1 VGQLMPGPPQK
12 DPRKRVRKTTKSI
25 GVVSSK
31 RIAPTMPRG
40 LCQEVQA
47 AWQAFWADP
56 VSGAMTPADTAVAIR
71 WAKNSAR
78 RLKLIAEADR
88 EPLVLGSQGQA
99 RPNPLYR
106 LAMLLEASIRA
117 DEQQLGIG
125 PLARLR
131 LGVALSES
139 ARSLAD
145 LNIEVQE
152 SDDPRAN
159 LIALAGRRPGATV
172 GPGPNHSA

>member
-1 VGQLMPGPPQK
+1 MTGPPPK
-12 DPRKRVRKTTKSI
+12 PPSKRIRKTTRSLE
-25 GVVSSK
+25 VVSRVNK
-31 RIAPTMPRG
+31 PPMPRW
-40 LCQEVQA
+40 LCAEVQA
-47 AWQAFWADP
+47 AWQAFWSDP
-56 VSGAMTPADTAVAIR
+56 VAGAMTPADTAVAIR

-88 EPLVLGSQGQA
+88 EPLVSGSQGQA

-117 DEQQLGIG
+117 DEQQLGVG
-125 PLARLR
+125 PLNRLR
-131 LGVALSES
+131 LGLAVSES

-152 SDDPRAN
+152 SDDPRN
-159 LIALAGRRPGATV
+159 LIALAGRRAGATIKPAV
-172 GPGPNHSA
+172 NDGEE

>member
-1 VGQLMPGPPQK
+1 MPGPAAKPAA
-12 DPRKRVRKTTKSI
+12 RRIRKTTKSI
-25 GVVSSK
+25 GVVS
-31 RIAPTMPRG
+31 RGGIAPRMPPG
-40 LCQEVQA
+40 LPAEVQA
-47 AWQAFWADP
+47 AWQAFWSDP

-88 EPLVLGSQGQA
+88 EPLVSGSQGQA

-117 DEQQLGIG
+117 DEQQLGVG
-125 PLARLR
+125 PLNRLR
-131 LGVALSES
+131 LGLAVSES

-152 SDDPRAN
+152 SDDPRV
-159 LIALAGRRPGATV
+159 ALLADHRGQKR
-172 GPGPNHSA
+172 